1 MIFLSTKV
9 LKSFISEKYN
19 TLMENEVLNK
29 LKRET
34 SAGGVK
40 IAFQLGII
48 KLFHAK
54 WIVTL
59 YTKYEEGARKNH

>member
-1 MIFLSTKV
+1 
-9 LKSFISEKYN
+9 
-19 TLMENEVLNK
+19 MENEVLNK
-29 LKRET
+29 LKREI
-34 SAGGVK
+34 SAGGIK